1 MVEMF
6 YCVLFTCTA
15 FNLILCYHAIG
26 DQEKL
31 KRGFQRLLKVQQN
44 GEDDEDRYYPTVV
57 SSTGVLLC
65 SDVHICYVCMYVC
78 LESVLVV
85 EFSSSKLLIECQFN
99 HKSVQISEYIQHISL

>member
-1 MVEMF
+1 MVEIF

-57 SSTGVLLC
+57 SSTSVLSLVC
-65 SDVHICYVCMYVC
+65 IDVYICMVC
-78 LESVLVV
+78 LYVWSVCL
-85 EFSSSKLLIECQFN
+85 
-99 HKSVQISEYIQHISL
+99 

>member
-1 MVEMF
+1 MCVVDSRMF
-6 YCVLFTCTA
+6 FYKYYASHMSTTCYCTA

-57 SSTGVLLC
+57 S
-65 SDVHICYVCMYVC
+65 
-78 LESVLVV
+78 
-85 EFSSSKLLIECQFN
+85 
-99 HKSVQISEYIQHISL
+99 

>member
-1 MVEMF
+1 MIVMVEIF

-57 SSTGVLLC
+57 SSTSVLSLVC
-65 SDVHICYVCMYVC
+65 ILMCISAWYVCMSGVC
-78 LESVLVV
+78 VCSRT
-85 EFSSSKLLIECQFN
+85 FI
-99 HKSVQISEYIQHISL
+99 I